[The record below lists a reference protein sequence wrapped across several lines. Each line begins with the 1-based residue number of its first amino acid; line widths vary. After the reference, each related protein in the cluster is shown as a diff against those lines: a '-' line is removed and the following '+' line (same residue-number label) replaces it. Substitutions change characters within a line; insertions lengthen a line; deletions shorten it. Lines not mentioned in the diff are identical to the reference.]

1 MNNLS
6 LIENKEELIIKH
18 KSEKKES
25 NLVANVFMI
34 FYSIMLLITI
44 FGSIATGD
52 MFFLIA
58 LPFFLFSSLASLL
71 KVKNNTILKLD
82 KEHITIK
89 HESSYLSSGKVT
101 QCTFSI
107 QDIESIY
114 IQKVRKENIIR
125 WFRTIKVTEYEI
137 WADKSNGKKEQILGD
152 EKGFFVENQADVQ
165 LIMEKMIVFWRS
177 KKHNSKTTG
186 VNRREIHQEA
196 TELDKTTIK
205 DLKIGVLFDYKLD
218 TWEVFRQVQYD
229 WEQGNTDNLYKLR
242 SSKNTVIFLRVC
254 QNMAIYNAW
263 LESRLSYHDLDK
275 NNLDKVRQDLPLEFT
290 FQGELFLKED
300 ASSGYEFVED
310 NPAEKIKEW
319 KYISEDKTK
328 SLRILEHEDEDIFAF
343 LGKKINPYEFSNIL
357 IP

>member
-6 LIENKEELIIKH
+6 LIENKEELIIKY
-18 KSEKKES
+18 KSESKES

-34 FYSIMLLITI
+34 FYSIMLLFMI
-44 FGSIATGD
+44 FGSIATGG
-52 MFFLIA
+52 MFFLIG
-58 LPFFLFSSLASLL
+58 LPFLLFSSLASFL

-89 HESSYLSSGKVT
+89 HESSYLSWGKVT
-101 QCTFSI
+101 TCTLST

-114 IQKVRKENIIR
+114 IQKVRKENITR
-125 WFRTIKVTEYEI
+125 WFRVAKVIEYEI

-152 EKGFFVENQADVQ
+152 EKGFFVENQAELQ
-165 LIMEKMIVFWRS
+165 SIMEKLIVFWRS
-177 KKHNSKTTG
+177 KKHNSKITG
-186 VNRREIHQEA
+186 VNRREIHQET
-196 TELDKTTIK
+196 TEFNKMSVK
-205 DLKIGVLFDYKLD
+205 DLKIGVLLDYKLN

-242 SSKNTVIFLRVC
+242 SSKNTIIFLRVC
-254 QNMAIYNAW
+254 QNMAIYNTW
-263 LESRLSYHDLDK
+263 LENRLSYHDLAK

-300 ASSGYEFVED
+300 ASSGYEFVGD

-328 SLRILEHEDEDIFAF
+328 SFRILEHEDEDIFAF
-343 LGKKINPYEFSNIL
+343 LGKKIETYEFSNIL